1 MSVKIV
7 EHNELKL
14 IGIPCVS
21 LKNMPEKFKNAK
33 EGLLAATK
41 QMSNVV
47 NNGIVYGIWPQSKT
61 QQDPDTHVYILCLEV
76 SSFENVPEWFF
87 KTTLPPQKCVVAVDN
102 SENCYDAAGE
112 KIAAFI
118 NENEVNTSSGDRVY
132 TICESNNLASGDYM
146 RYSLPILN
154 QEKVK
159 GI

>member
-21 LKNMPEKFKNAK
+21 LKNMPEKFNNAK

-41 QMSNVV
+41 QMPNVV
-47 NNGIVYGIWPQSKT
+47 NNEIVYGIWPQSKT

-87 KTTLPPQKCVVAVDN
+87 ITTLPSQKCVVAVDN
-102 SENCYDAAGE
+102 SENCYDAAGR

-118 NENEVNTSSGDRVY
+118 NEKEIKTTPGDRVY
-132 TICESNNLASGDYM
+132 TICESNNLLTGDYM
-146 RYSLPILN
+146 RYSFPIAEK
-154 QEKVK
+154 EKV
-159 GI
+159 